1 VRSYPANSVDFSSVL
16 PSDAFKFEL
25 PSPLATCDETA
36 PVAPLPVLLGGLGL
50 LVVAFAAALPHHRE
64 SALRLFRC
72 ERGREGCGHA
82 LAGIVARPAAR
93 CAAPYIPGQHS
104 QDTRAQYGGAAA
116 LAAPHHL
123 REVVCVC
130 GRFRCLY

>member
-1 VRSYPANSVDFSSVL
+1 MRSYPANSVDFSSVL

-72 ERGREGCGHA
+72 ERGREGE
-82 LAGIVARPAAR
+82 AAE
-93 CAAPYIPGQHS
+93 S
-104 QDTRAQYGGAAA
+104 GAAA
-116 LAAPHHL
+116 DEGAGPAAP
-123 REVVCVC
+123 
-130 GRFRCLY
+130 GAGGGF